1 MCKAAVDRMNGRE
14 VDGSRLVVQIAG
26 DRRRER
32 FNERRDSRGGE
43 RGGDRDDRR
52 RGPQKEDVC
61 YNC

>member
-1 MCKAAVDRMNGRE
+1 MNGRE

-32 FNERRDSRGGE
+32 FNDRRDR
-43 RGGDRDDRR
+43 GDRGDRGDR
-52 RGPQKEDVC
+52 PRGPQKEDVC